1 MLPDLP
7 KLKDDVQKVIDRY
20 LQFQVNLRLGIFGEA
35 PKHIIQEGNRMRIIR
50 ADGSVDE
57 SDFKHASAEVSLTLE
72 EIPTLTVQ
80 ERKAKLDD
88 MAEQMAGQVSRLLF
102 GSLNEAL
109 DKAGQVV
116 DQKGKPLDAESVF
129 TVLENM
135 HLEFDDARKLRGL
148 SIVVPSAL
156 APKAEKVMAQIDADP
171 VLRKRHE
178 EIMTRKWMEWR
189 DREASRK
196 LVG

>member
-7 KLKDDVQKVIDRY
+7 RLKEDVQKVIDRY
-20 LQFQVNLRLGIFGEA
+20 LQFQVNSRLGIFGEA
-35 PKHIIQEGNRMRIIR
+35 PKHIIQEGNRMRMIR

-57 SDFKHASAEVSLTLE
+57 SEFKHASAEISLTLD

-80 ERKAKLDD
+80 ARIEKLNDI
-88 MAEQMAGQVSRLLF
+88 AEQMAGQVSRLLF
-102 GSLNEAL
+102 GTLNEVL

-116 DQKGKPLDAESVF
+116 DQKGRPLDAESVF
-129 TVLENM
+129 NVLENM
-135 HLEFDDARKLRGL
+135 HLEFDETGKHKGL
-148 SIVVPSAL
+148 SIVVPPAL
-156 APKAEKVMAQIDADP
+156 APKAERVMAQIDADP
-171 VLRKRHE
+171 ALRKRHE
-178 EIMTRKWMEWR
+178 EIMNRKWMEWR

>member
-1 MLPDLP
+1 M
-7 KLKDDVQKVIDRY
+7 
-20 LQFQVNLRLGIFGEA
+20 
-35 PKHIIQEGNRMRIIR
+35 RMIR

-57 SDFKHASAEVSLTLE
+57 SEFKHASAEISLTLD
-72 EIPTLTVQ
+72 EIPSLTVQ
-80 ERKAKLDD
+80 NRIEKLND
-88 MAEQMAGQVSRLLF
+88 MAEQMAGQVSKLLF
-102 GSLNEAL
+102 GTLNDVL

-116 DQKGKPLDAESVF
+116 DQKGRPLDAEAVF
-129 TVLENM
+129 NALESM
-135 HLEFDDARKLRGL
+135 HLEFDEAGKHKGL
-148 SIVVPSAL
+148 SIVVPPAL